1 MKFHLSPFENVI
13 EQTKAMQAV
22 APSDFQIHYDFTM
35 SAPCPTVLVPP
46 RSRAPTV
53 SLFSCPLVR

>member
-1 MKFHLSPFENVI
+1 MVLLTHLRRWMKFHLSPFENVI

-35 SAPCPTVLVPP
+35 SAPPP
-46 RSRAPTV
+46 PLAPA
-53 SLFSCPLVR
+53 

>member
-35 SAPCPTVLVPP
+35 LAPPLPLVPP
-46 RSRAPTV
+46 RSRAP
-53 SLFSCPLVR
+53 SFSCPHR

>member
-35 SAPCPTVLVPP
+35 SAPGDPCLSRPLDSLTH
-46 RSRAPTV
+46 SRAP
-53 SLFSCPLVR
+53 LVPA